1 MCIRDRENTMTNNI
15 ENLDEHRLRKA
26 VDDLETDKDIIK
38 FARWVND
45 HVTDEFTITSE
56 YHSDGHITSN
66 YGMSYDLQV
75 HTKKDTK
82 DHIRDILMAMPDKN
96 GYYTPPYS

>member
-1 MCIRDRENTMTNNI
+1 MVNFKRDIRVKTMADDNI
-15 ENLDEHRLRKA
+15 ENLNEHRLRKA
-26 VDDLETDKDIIK
+26 VDDLEKDEDIIK
-38 FARWVND
+38 FARWVNN
-45 HVTDEFTITSE
+45 HVTDEYTITS
-56 YHSDGHITSN
+56 D

-75 HTKKDTK
+75 HTKKETK

>member
-1 MCIRDRENTMTNNI
+1 MESCKRAIRVKAMADDNI
-15 ENLDEHRLRKA
+15 ENLNEHRLRKA
-26 VDDLETDKDIIK
+26 VDDLEKDEDIIK

-45 HVTDEFTITSE
+45 HVTDEFTITS
-56 YHSDGHITSN
+56 D